1 MALPLREEQGL
12 FFCGCA
18 SRNTRLEYHKK
29 RHFARVFFKRK
40 TLGHRP
46 QTPKTED
53 RGAQP
58 HHPGRG
64 LGQSILPSGGR
75 LRRRLILA
83 VLIPLHPDLANASA
97 CVCRCKFEA
106 KQKNRLLVGNS
117 QFPFAQAVFLP
128 KHVSPPLRRSENR
141 SCAIGFQGR
150 NSLGGSLRAK
160 PSRSFYSS
168 SYSFSSFRARAASMR
183 AKA

>member
-1 MALPLREEQGL
+1 MALPLWEEQGL

-29 RHFARVFFKRK
+29 RHFARVFLRERPWGTAPKPRRPKAVGRRPTTPAGDLVKASSLREDGFAAALSWRCSSPCTPIWQTHLHAFAGANLKRNRK
-40 TLGHRP
+40 TACKL
-46 QTPKTED
+46 E
-53 RGAQP
+53 
-58 HHPGRG
+58 
-64 LGQSILPSGGR
+64 
-75 LRRRLILA
+75 
-83 VLIPLHPDLANASA
+83 IPN
-97 CVCRCKFEA
+97 
-106 KQKNRLLVGNS
+106 
-117 QFPFAQAVFLP
+117 FPLYKRSFLP

-141 SCAIGFQGR
+141 SCALGFQGR
-150 NSLGGSLRAK
+150 NSLGGNLRAK